1 MFFRSQHLKHIAAA
15 MVCVSTV
22 ATGALILAAASPPEA
37 GPSTLPMRPSEQRSP
52 LKSAHAASGALRSP
66 VTAPPVIIE
75 AGFPTASPRREGVE
89 ANTVAEHPNLP
100 ASPIASAYQLVEPSQ
115 QFRRTVAPGVSLAC
129 DRYRSQVQDVG
140 DWDPDVVLALM
151 WRESRCTE
159 HLVSVTNDWGL
170 LQLNATCWAGKGID
184 RLPNVTRLP
193 DGVTAPE
200 LRCDG
205 ATTATPAAQW
215 CFIAKEQGRHTGHRP
230 PSPCD
235 AWLTSETNLQVAHDM
250 WLIRGWQ
257 PWCFNDRIRATPA
270 CEAAAKS
277 PSPTQ
282 KTG

>member
-1 MFFRSQHLKHIAAA
+1 MSRLSQHFKRIAAA
-15 MVCVSTV
+15 MVCVSAV
-22 ATGALILAAASPPEA
+22 ATGALVLAAASAPETVTSPPPA
-37 GPSTLPMRPSEQRSP
+37 SPSVHRSTLSSANAASEAQRSP
-52 LKSAHAASGALRSP
+52 L
-66 VTAPPVIIE
+66 TAPPVIIE
-75 AGFPTASPRREGVE
+75 ASSEPASPRKEGVE
-89 ANTVAEHPNLP
+89 ANAVTEHPNLP
-100 ASPIASAYQLVEPSQ
+100 ASPIATAYQLIEPSR

-140 DWDPDVVLALM
+140 EWDPDIVLALM

-184 RLPNVTRLP
+184 RLPHVARLP

-215 CFIAKEQGRHTGHRP
+215 CFLAKEQGRRTGYRP

-235 AWLTSETNLQVAHDM
+235 PWLQAETNLQVAHDM

-257 PWCFNDRIRATPA
+257 PWCFDDRSRATPA
-270 CEAAAKS
+270 CEAAADSSS
-277 PSPTQ
+277 PSQT
-282 KTG
+282 TG